1 MSTALALRPLTSAS
15 LPWLATIALVAIA
28 LAAMSESLVHH
39 LAWWWARE
47 EGSYGWLIPPISAFV
62 IWSRRHGIRTS
73 AGAPSWWGA
82 ALFGV
87 GLLLWTFDDVAQL
100 QRFGV
105 PALILMGLGG
115 TLAALGWP
123 AVRYVA
129 VPLAFLM
136 FAMAPPGGLY
146 VWLSLQLQFV
156 SSELGAAILQALG
169 ISVFLDGN
177 VIDLGVYKLQVAEAC
192 SGLRYLFPLT
202 ALAFLCAW
210 MYRAPLWAKAVVL
223 ASVVPITIATNSAR
237 IALVGLFVEYGS
249 IARAEG
255 FMHLFEG
262 WVIFLVAMVMLF
274 ALMYLLARLRG
285 DRQGFAGMLDVD
297 RLAGAHIRTP
307 AATGAGG
314 DTARRL
320 PRPWLACVLVVALV
334 APAHAALMNRPQITP
349 ERPGLVTFPLELDAW
364 QGEPATIDA
373 RTEDALGATD
383 YLLADYVRGA
393 EQERVNLWV
402 TYFADQVRGAAFHTP
417 QQCLPGAGWE
427 FVTLETVDAPVA
439 NHAGEPFR
447 LNRAV
452 VTNND
457 RRLLLYYWLEARGEQ
472 YLDAR
477 GLKYGNLWS
486 SVVERRSDGG
496 LVRMITPIAPGE
508 SVATAEARLVDFME
522 VAYPALEP
530 HLGR

>member
-1 MSTALALRPLTSAS
+1 Q
-15 LPWLATIALVAIA
+15 
-28 LAAMSESLVHH
+28 
-39 LAWWWARE
+39 E
-47 EGSYGWLIPPISAFV
+47 EGSHGWLIPLISAFV
-62 IWSRRHGIRTS
+62 LWQRRERILAARGR
-73 AGAPSWWGA
+73 PSWLGA
-82 ALFGV
+82 VGFAL
-87 GLLLWTFDDVAQL
+87 GLLLLAFDDIAQL
-100 QRFGV
+100 QRLAV
-105 PALILMGLGG
+105 PALILMGLGASV
-115 TLAALGWP
+115 AALGW
-123 AVRYVA
+123 AATRYVA
-129 VPLAFLM
+129 VPIAFLA

-156 SSELGAAILQALG
+156 SSEIGAAILQALG
-169 ISVFLDGN
+169 ISVFLAGN

-223 ASVVPITIATNSAR
+223 ASVIPITIATNSAR
-237 IALVGLFVEYGS
+237 IALVGVFVEYGS

-262 WVIFLVAMVMLF
+262 WVIFLVAMAMLF
-274 ALMYLLARLRG
+274 ALMYLLATLRG

-297 RLAGAHIRTP
+297 RLAGAHIRARASTR
-307 AATGAGG
+307 AGG
-314 DTARRL
+314 ETARRL
-320 PRPWLACVLVVALV
+320 PRPWLACVVVVALV
-334 APAHAALMNRPQITP
+334 APAHVALMNRPQITP
-349 ERPGLVTFPLELDAW
+349 DRPGLATFPLELGPW

-373 RTEDALGATD
+373 YTEDTLGSSD
-383 YLLADYVRGA
+383 YLLADYVGGA

-402 TYFADQVRGAAFHTP
+402 TYFADQVRSAALHTP

-427 FVTLETVDAPVA
+427 FVTLETADAPVA

-457 RRLLLYYWLEARGEQ
+457 QRLLIYYWLEARGEQ

-477 GLKYGNLWS
+477 HLKYGNLWS

-496 LVRMITPIAPGE
+496 LVRLTTPIQPGE
-508 SVATAEARLVDFME
+508 SVATAEARLVGFME
-522 VAYPALEP
+522 AAYPRLEP
-530 HLGR
+530 HLGD